1 MDIASIIHYLGN
13 LLGQVISE
21 QESPQLFETEERIRA
36 YAKARRGGD
45 MAAAA
50 ELAHEAARLS
60 SDTARAVA
68 TAFTIY
74 FDLVN
79 LAEETHRVHM
89 LRERERTNDPLPID
103 ESIGEVIM
111 QLKNRGLSSDQ
122 VNSLLRTLHIE
133 LVLTAHP
140 TEAKRRTILSG
151 LKRISDIVRIF
162 YETEP
167 LPRERLEYE
176 DALLVEITGLWLTS
190 RVRTDSPAVTDEVRT
205 GLYFVDEVFWD
216 AIPRIYKD
224 LDAALAKHYSGVST
238 PPKWL
243 TIASWIGGDRDG
255 NPNVTTV
262 VTAETLRLHRGLAV
276 ERHCRSFHDLA
287 RRLSLND
294 QRIPAP
300 PELLSLLNSR
310 RPLPAHVEYLEKRY
324 ANESYRLISALLAS
338 DLEAASQEDMTSRL
352 MDDAPHKARLN
363 VSDLKV
369 PMDLIA
375 TALPS
380 RLTHSKLQTVRRQ
393 LDIFGLYV
401 ARLDLR
407 EDSSRLL
414 AAVSEILRAL
424 NLDTHFEQKDDSA
437 RRAVLLKLL
446 EEYPEGPQSLAKN
459 PGVTADT
466 AETWSLFRLIARTQK
481 VYDRELL
488 GPFII
493 SMARGIADVLAVLLL
508 ARWAGCANG
517 LCIVPLFE
525 TMADLEAAPNM
536 LAELFQLEAY
546 HAHLKTCDNEQTVM
560 IGYSDS
566 NKDGG
571 FLAAN
576 WALYQSQERIAAV
589 CRNHCIRLTLFHG
602 RGGTVAR
609 GGGPANRAIMAQPPG
624 TLNGR
629 FRLTEQGET
638 IASRY
643 SNPDLAHRHLE
654 QIASAVILASAAD
667 ESPDS
672 SSSPQATPAEWRQ
685 AMSTASAAARAAY
698 RALVYETPG
707 FPEYWRAATPI
718 EEISRIRIGSRPSS
732 RGGADLQ
739 ITKIRAI
746 PWVFSWM
753 QSRFNLPS
761 WFGLGTG
768 LAQEEVSRLRE
779 MYAGWPFFSA
789 LLDNAEMA
797 LLKADMGI
805 AALYSDLVPD
815 RGLARSLFSRISAEY
830 ETTRQAILTI
840 TSHAELMDAD
850 PVIQR
855 SVQLRNPYVDPLN
868 YLQIEMLRRLRALPD
883 PNCTEASALHE
894 VIDITISGIA
904 SGLRNTG

>member
-1 MDIASIIHYLGN
+1 MDISSIIHYLGN

-21 QESPQLFETEERIRA
+21 QESPRLFETEERIRA
-36 YAKARRGGD
+36 NAKARRGGD

-50 ELAHEAARLS
+50 QLAQEAAGLAT
-60 SDTARAVA
+60 DTARAVA

-79 LAEETHRVHM
+79 LAEETHRVHT
-89 LRERERTNDPLPID
+89 LRERERINDPLPID
-103 ESIGEVIM
+103 ESIGEAIM
-111 QLKNRGLSSDQ
+111 QLKNRGLSPDQ
-122 VNSLLRTLHIE
+122 VDSLLRTLQIE

-167 LPRERLEYE
+167 LPRERREYE
-176 DALLVEITGLWLTS
+176 NALLTEITGLWLTS

-205 GLYFVDEVFWD
+205 GLYFVDEVFWE

-224 LDAALAKHYSGVST
+224 LDDALAKYYPDVTT
-238 PPKWL
+238 PPRWL

-255 NPNVTTV
+255 NPNVTTA

-300 PELLSLLNSR
+300 PELLTLINSR

-324 ANESYRLISALLAS
+324 ANEPYRLVSALLAS
-338 DLEAASQEDMTSRL
+338 DLESASQEDMTSHL

-369 PMDLIA
+369 PLDLIA
-375 TALPS
+375 AALPS

-393 LDIFGLYV
+393 LDIFGLHV

-414 AAVSEILRAL
+414 AAISEILRAL
-424 NLDTHFEQKDDSA
+424 NLDTDFEQKDDSS
-437 RRAVLLKLL
+437 RRAVLLNLL
-446 EEYPEGPQSLAKN
+446 KKYPEGPQSLAKN
-459 PGVTADT
+459 PGVTAAT
-466 AETWSLFRLIARTQK
+466 AETWSLFRLIARAQN
-481 VYDRELL
+481 VYGRELL

-493 SMARGIADVLAVLLL
+493 SMARGAADVLTVLLL
-508 ARWAGCANG
+508 ARWAGCADR
-517 LCIVPLFE
+517 LTIVPLFE
-525 TMADLEAAPNM
+525 TMADLAAAPNI
-536 LAELFQLEAY
+536 LAELFRLAVY
-546 HAHLKTCDNEQTVM
+546 RSHLATCDNEQMVM

-576 WALYQSQERIAAV
+576 WALYQSQEQIAAV
-589 CRNHCIRLTLFHG
+589 CRDHCIRLTLFHG

-609 GGGPANRAIMAQPPG
+609 GGGPANRAIRAQPPG

-643 SNPDLAHRHLE
+643 SNSDLAHRHLE

-667 ESPDS
+667 ECPASRCS
-672 SSSPQATPAEWRQ
+672 SYTTPAQWRQ
-685 AMSTASAAARAAY
+685 AMSAITAAAHTAY
-698 RALVYETPG
+698 RTLVYETPG
-707 FPEYWRAATPI
+707 FPEYWRTATPI
-718 EEISRIRIGSRPSS
+718 EEITRIRIGSRPSS
-732 RGGADLQ
+732 RSGTNLQ

-768 LAQEEVSRLRE
+768 LAREDASLLRE
-779 MYAGWPFFSA
+779 MYSEWPFFTA

-815 RGLARSLFSRISAEY
+815 RELARLIFSLISAEY

-840 TSHAELMDAD
+840 TDHSELMDAD

-868 YLQIEMLRRLRALPD
+868 YLQIEMLRRLRAMPD
-883 PNCTEASALHE
+883 PNCTEADALRE